1 MTIGETIARILLIV
15 LAVYGCAQLIRRLCL
30 WFARCP
36 ACAVCCRLAVPRH
49 GAAMA
54 PLVRCLQ
61 GQSVWDDPTGCRCT
75 LLLLPDSPEET
86 PEELERILREAPAV
100 VPVTAA
106 RLMAMLEQLAEK

>member
-1 MTIGETIARILLIV
+1 MRVGEMMAAVLVLL
-15 LAVYGCAQLIRRLCL
+15 LALYGCAGLIRRVCL
-30 WFARCP
+30 WLTRCP
-36 ACAVCCRLAVPRH
+36 GCAYCCRLAVPRH

-61 GQSVWDDPTGCRCT
+61 GQSVWDDPTGCWCT

>member
-1 MTIGETIARILLIV
+1 
-15 LAVYGCAQLIRRLCL
+15 
-30 WFARCP
+30 
-36 ACAVCCRLAVPRH
+36 
-49 GAAMA
+49 MA